1 MDLKKAATKN
11 QLPEHYPPKI
21 LKISFNTS
29 TETFHN
35 LFNKCLI
42 TSDFPDNLKLVDVSP
57 VLKEKDPLNK
67 KATDQSV
74 YYLAFPKFLKNLMQ
88 K

>member
-29 TETFHN
+29 AETFHN

-57 VLKEKDPLNK
+57 DPLNK